1 MPNPTVSF
9 PGYDLAPDIE
19 QLGTKLVLPSLT
31 TTGKIALTTAGQ
43 PTLSLTNNVETIVP
57 GSMQF
62 GLLLIEETGVSGNVG
77 FFLIA
82 ASFGAVLIAQS
93 SGALFSVA
101 TNTASKLNV
110 YWNGTN
116 IVIQNKVG
124 ADRLVRILP
133 IQIG

>member
-57 GSMQF
+57 GS
-62 GLLLIEETGVSGNVG
+62 SGNVG